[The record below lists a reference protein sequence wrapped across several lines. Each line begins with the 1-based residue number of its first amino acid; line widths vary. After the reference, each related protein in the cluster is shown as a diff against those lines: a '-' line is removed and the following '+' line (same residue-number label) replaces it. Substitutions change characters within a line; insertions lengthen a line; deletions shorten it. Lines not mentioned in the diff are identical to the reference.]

1 MTVLDHATITNTVTG
16 AEVSV
21 LFNPEEYTLA
31 KDVNYA
37 QTTVFGRRSPILQF
51 VAGTLQTL
59 EMELLL
65 DTYEAGGDVRDLTS
79 KVAAMMDI
87 QPKTHAPPVLMFQWG
102 SLVFRCVL
110 ARVTQRFVMF
120 RPSGVPVRAR
130 LQVTFNEYDPVE
142 LESREIK
149 RETADHVSTRVAG
162 AGETLSSIAADTYG
176 DAALWRPIA
185 IRNGLDDPRAL
196 AAGDRLVMPALPFT
210 DPQTGRVFATQ

>member
-1 MTVLDHATITNTVTG
+1 M
-16 AEVSV
+16 

-37 QTTVFGRRSPILQF
+37 QTTAFGRRSPVLQF
-51 VAGTLQTL
+51 VAGNLQTL

-65 DTYEAGGDVRDLTS
+65 DSYEAGGDVRELTG
-79 KVAAMMDI
+79 KVAGLMDI
-87 QPKTHAPPVLMFQWG
+87 QPATHIPPVLLFSWG

-110 ARVTQRFVMF
+110 ARVTQRFIMF
-120 RPSGVPVRAR
+120 RPDGVPVRAR
-130 LQVTFNEYDPVE
+130 LQVTFDEYDPVE

-149 RETADHVSTRVAG
+149 RESADHVATRVAG
-162 AGETLSSIAADTYG
+162 AGETLSSIAADAYG

-196 AAGDRLVMPALPFT
+196 AAGDRLVVPALPFT
-210 DPQTGRVFATQ
+210 DPQTGRVFATR